1 MFLAIT
7 NHFCYNSETPTLKK
21 LFSRVFQR
29 NVNTYRVTVFSLWQ
43 MVSKSQLTIVLLIC
57 AVILLLTQP
66 VVSQKDALRWGK
78 RDSGLPD
85 KFASENFRNWRMQ
98 RYNKKR
104 EYLGNLFLFFSFIQ
118 NFWIL
123 MVVSLHF
130 HYHPLIDG
138 LSYFIKHEYFGP
150 TCSNRR
156 TVWNLSTIIS
166 DVKNVIVFE
175 ENFKLATDMTEII
188 YLRAQFVHFSI
199 YLFINSFM

>member
-1 MFLAIT
+1 MRCDGVKGTAVFLT
-7 NHFCYNSETPTLKK
+7 SLRQRTSEIGACNGTT
-21 LFSRVFQR
+21 R
-29 NVNTYRVTVFSLWQ
+29 NGNTSVTYSFFF
-43 MVSKSQLTIVLLIC
+43 LLI
-57 AVILLLTQP
+57 
-66 VVSQKDALRWGK
+66 K
-78 RDSGLPD
+78 
-85 KFASENFRNWRMQ
+85 
-98 RYNKKR
+98 
-104 EYLGNLFLFFSFIQ
+104 